1 MSSTLRIA
9 VISSPNFQ
17 KGEPKIVTELLEN
30 GLDKF
35 HLRKPDHS
43 VARMAEFL
51 DAIPR
56 RMLKKIIIHRT
67 PELLKDYPVGG
78 YHHTAR
84 ESLKPFRRSRSR
96 SLHKLKE
103 LANVE
108 PELSYVF
115 FGPVYHSI
123 SKVGHKPKV
132 PLADIR
138 KSLAK
143 LSKNPNRPMV
153 YALGGIRR
161 NKIGYLMDT
170 GFDGVALLGSI
181 WGKPNPVHAFK
192 EFART
197 FDSHASRL
205 KGGF

>member
-1 MSSTLRIA
+1 MSSALRIA

-17 KGEPKIVTELLEN
+17 NGEPKIVTDLLES
-30 GLDKF
+30 GLEKF

-43 VARMAEFL
+43 VAKLAKFL
-51 DAIPR
+51 DAVPEPQ
-56 RMLKKIIIHRT
+56 LKKIIVHRA
-67 PELLKDYPVGG
+67 PELVKDYPVGG
-78 YHHTAR
+78 YHHTSN
-84 ESLKPFRRSRSR
+84 ESLKFFRCSRSR

-103 LANVE
+103 LSNLQ

-123 SKVGHKPKV
+123 SKVGYKAKI

-138 KSLAK
+138 KNLAK
-143 LSKNPNRPMV
+143 LSRKSKRPLV
-153 YALGGIRR
+153 YAIGGIRR
-161 NKIGYLMDT
+161 NKIGYIMDT

-192 EFART
+192 EFAST
-197 FDSHASRL
+197 VDSHASRL
-205 KGGF
+205 QGRF

>member
-1 MSSTLRIA
+1 MSSALRIA

-17 KGEPKIVTELLEN
+17 NGEPNIVTDLLES
-30 GLDKF
+30 GLEKF

-43 VARMAEFL
+43 VTKLAKFL
-51 DAIPR
+51 DAIPKR
-56 RMLKKIIIHRT
+56 QLKKIIVHRA

-78 YHHTAR
+78 YHHTSH
-84 ESLKPFRRSRSR
+84 ESLKSFRRSRSR

-103 LANVE
+103 LSNLE

-132 PLADIR
+132 PLVDIR
-138 KSLAK
+138 KNLAK
-143 LSKNPNRPMV
+143 LSRNPKRPLV

-161 NKIGYLMDT
+161 NKIGYIMET

-192 EFART
+192 EFALT
-197 FDSHASRL
+197 VDSHASRL
-205 KGGF
+205 KGRF